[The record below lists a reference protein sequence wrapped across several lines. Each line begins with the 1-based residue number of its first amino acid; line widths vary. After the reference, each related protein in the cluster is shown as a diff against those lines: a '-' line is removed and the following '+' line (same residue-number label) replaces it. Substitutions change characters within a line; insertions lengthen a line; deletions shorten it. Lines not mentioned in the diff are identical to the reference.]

1 MAAASSP
8 ARPPID
14 RILFWLAGGE
24 GMRGPPWALPGRAH
38 RAQLVISERRS
49 IGRAVGMRPM
59 PCSQVLRRP
68 PRHTRRA
75 DRLHAALGAGHT
87 ADIQRS
93 RRPPRRVDGFHPL
106 FSPLGWPPLRTS
118 RPPPRAPRRLLGG
131 AAAVAGAGMPAF
143 KRARAGVR
151 PVAGGPVGVC
161 RSVGGAHADP
171 CAGVVVARSAVVAAP
186 GSSWSAPAPGVQA
199 GRVAPL
205 VGWTRDGG
213 GGGASAGGPT
223 LGRLRAC
230 SQWRRAAQMRWPP
243 VGCPTAL

>member
-1 MAAASSP
+1 MADCRP
-8 ARPPID
+8 CDGDPGKWRRRRRPPG
-14 RILFWLAGGE
+14 RQSTVSFFGWLAG
-24 GMRGPPWALPGRAH
+24 RGCGALPGRAH

-93 RRPPRRVDGFHPL
+93 RRPPRRVGGFHPL

-143 KRARAGVR
+143 KRARAGGR
-151 PVAGGPVGVC
+151 
-161 RSVGGAHADP
+161 
-171 CAGVVVARSAVVAAP
+171 AR
-186 GSSWSAPAPGVQA
+186 W
-199 GRVAPL
+199 
-205 VGWTRDGG
+205 
-213 GGGASAGGPT
+213 
-223 LGRLRAC
+223 
-230 SQWRRAAQMRWPP
+230 RAAQSGCAAAWAACMPTRVPAWWWLARLSLRPRARAGLRPCRACRRVASHLSWGGPGTAAVAVRRRGARRWG
-243 VGCPTAL
+243 GCARAPNGAGQRR